1 MQNIG
6 LAVFPFLQQIELFS
20 DLSTNELSSLLPY
33 LQQKTVKKGD
43 WIIREGETGRNLF
56 IIKSGKAEIVKE
68 EPEFNDFQVLAVLEP
83 GDWVGEMAYLEKEP
97 RSASIRATEEMEVL
111 TLDLEKMENSP
122 DKQNLYEKVVN
133 RLTKRVSQRLR
144 KTDDNLIIA
153 LREKL
158 ALVKSHSH
166 VSRTIIHLFILIA
179 FYFNVSKISYTYLN
193 VLGNISGILV
203 PIVIIVV
210 ASSVTWII
218 HSAGFPLSYYGLSL
232 KNGWKEAL
240 EGFLYT
246 IPLLIF
252 MFFLQWALIAF
263 VPSLQGQSLFASYK
277 DVNLSTQLII
287 IAAYFPLVP
296 VQELVIRGFLQ
307 TILRNFFLGPNR
319 VFLAII
325 TSNLIFELFH
335 TMRGIWFAVLTFGM
349 GIVWG
354 YIYERQKTI
363 IGVSVSHAL
372 AAAWGFFILNWGS
385 VLAILP

>member
-1 MQNIG
+1 MQNG
-6 LAVFPFLQQIELFS
+6 LGIFPFLQQVELFS
-20 DLSTNELSSLLPY
+20 DLSTNEISSLLPY
-33 LQQKTVKKGD
+33 LQQKTVKTGD
-43 WIIREGETGRNLF
+43 WIIREGETGRNLYL
-56 IIKSGKAEIVKE
+56 IKKGKAEIVKE

-111 TLDLEKMENSP
+111 TLDLEKLENSP
-122 DKQNLYEKVVN
+122 DKQTLYEKIVN

-193 VLGNISGILV
+193 VLGNISGVLV
-203 PIVIIVV
+203 PVVIIVV
-210 ASSVTWII
+210 ASSATWII
-218 HSAGFPLSYYGLSL
+218 LSAGFPLSYYGLSL
-232 KNGWKEAL
+232 KNGWKEAF
-240 EGFLYT
+240 EAFLYT
-246 IPLLIF
+246 IPVLVLIF
-252 MFFLQWALIAF
+252 IVEWVLIAF
-263 VPSLQGQSLFASYK
+263 VPSLKGQPLFASYK
-277 DVNLSTQLII
+277 DVNLNTELII

-319 VFLAII
+319 VILAII
-325 TSNLIFELFH
+325 TSNIIFELFH
-335 TMRGIWFAVLTFGM
+335 TMRGIWFAVFTFILGF
-349 GIVWG
+349 IWG
-354 YIYERQKTI
+354 LIYEQQKTI
-363 IGVSVSHAL
+363 IGVSISHAL
-372 AAAWGFFILNWGS
+372 VAAWGFFILNWQS
-385 VLAILP
+385 ILTILP